1 MMDTFYNNIDYLF
14 RIARHLIVNS
24 SYTDNLGLFD
34 GKMGI
39 LIFFAH
45 FARYTQKK
53 IYDDFAGKLLDEVY
67 TEIHTETP
75 INFKNGL
82 CGIGWSMEYLLQ
94 NNFLD
99 GNSNEVL
106 AGIDA
111 KIMERDPI
119 HMNDKSFETG
129 AAGILFYILTR
140 LFSTKREKEDIPF
153 MPFYLDSW
161 LQIAQKEYVQQS
173 DLGYF
178 CRLFLQWIDHED
190 IQFTVN
196 KLLPNVILP
205 SVPIMDEE
213 FVYLPFGLK
222 NGSAGIGLKNILS

>member
-1 MMDTFYNNIDYLF
+1 MNTILNNKGYLP
-14 RIARHLIVNS
+14 RIARHLIINS
-24 SYTDNLGLFD
+24 SYTDKLGLYD

-39 LIFFAH
+39 LIFFTH
-45 FARYTQKK
+45 LARYSQKK

-67 TEIHTETP
+67 SEIHTETP

-94 NNFLD
+94 NNFLE

-119 HMNDKSFETG
+119 HMNDKSFENG
-129 AAGILFYILTR
+129 AASILFYILTR
-140 LFSTKREKEDIPF
+140 LFSTKRKKEDIPF
-153 MPFYLDSW
+153 MPSYLESW
-161 LQIAQKEYVQQS
+161 HQIAQKECVQQT
-173 DLGYF
+173 DLGHF
-178 CRLFLQWIDHED
+178 CTLFLQWINNEN
-190 IQFTVN
+190 IKFTVN
-196 KLLPNVILP
+196 KLLPNIILS
-205 SVPIMDEE
+205 SVPTMDDE

-222 NGSAGIGLKNILS
+222 NGSAGIGLKTILS

>member
-1 MMDTFYNNIDYLF
+1 MNKCFSNKDDYPL
-14 RIARHLIVNS
+14 RVAHHLIINS
-24 SYTDNLGLFD
+24 SYTDNLGLYD

-53 IYDDFAGKLLDEVY
+53 IYDNFAGKLLDEIY
-67 TEIHTETP
+67 AEIHTETP

-94 NNFLD
+94 NNFLE

-111 KIMERDPI
+111 KIMERDPLYLC
-119 HMNDKSFETG
+119 DKSFETG
-129 AAGILFYILTR
+129 AAGILFYIITR
-140 LFSTKREKEDIPF
+140 LFSPKREKEDAPF
-153 MPFYLDSW
+153 TPSYLESW
-161 LQIAQKEYVQQS
+161 YKVAQAECTQQT
-173 DLGYF
+173 DLGHF
-178 CRLFLQWIDHED
+178 SSLFMNWIKHED
-190 IQFTVN
+190 IKFTVN
-196 KLLPNVILP
+196 KLLPNIILS
-205 SVPIMDEE
+205 SVPMIDEE
-213 FVYLPFGLK
+213 FIYLPFGLK

>member
-1 MMDTFYNNIDYLF
+1 MNKNNYLQ
-14 RIARHLIVNS
+14 RIARHLIINS
-24 SYTDNLGLFD
+24 SYTDKLGLYD

-53 IYDDFAGKLLDEVY
+53 VYDDFVGKLLDEVY
-67 TEIHTETP
+67 SEIHTETP

-94 NNFLD
+94 NGFLD

-106 AGIDA
+106 AEIDA
-111 KIMERDPI
+111 KIMERNPFHI
-119 HMNDKSFETG
+119 NDNSFETG

-140 LFSTKREKEDIPF
+140 LFSTKREKEEIPF
-153 MPFYLDSW
+153 MTSYLNSW
-161 LQIAQKEYVQQS
+161 QQIAQKESAQQT

-178 CRLFLQWIDHED
+178 CGLFLQWINHEETN
-190 IQFTVN
+190 FTVN
-196 KLLPNVILP
+196 KLLPNIILS
-205 SVPIMDEE
+205 SVPMIDEE